1 MALEP
6 VAGARFPKSLRLRR
20 RAEFVRVQDKGAKV
34 AVDPLLALALAN
46 GTGVT
51 RVGLTVSSKVGNAV
65 VRARIRRYLR
75 EIFRKRRAKLPQGL
89 DLVLIARNSAKD
101 ADGEKLG
108 RAFDAIAA
116 RLSRMFP

>member
-1 MALEP
+1 MEP
-6 VAGARFPKSLRLRR
+6 VAGERFPKSLRLRR

-34 AVDPLLALALAN
+34 AVDPLLGLALTN

-101 ADGEKLG
+101 ADDEKLG
-108 RAFDAIAA
+108 RAFDAIAT

>member
-1 MALEP
+1 VALEP
-6 VAGARFPKSLRLRR
+6 LAGERFPKSLRLRR

-34 AVDPLLALALAN
+34 AVEPLLALALAN

-89 DLVLIARNSAKD
+89 DLVLIARSSAKD

-108 RAFDAIAA
+108 RAFDAITA
-116 RLSRMFP
+116 RLARMFP